1 MAYADRIMT
10 SIFGR
15 RLGLQEMST
24 NQTGTGLAG
33 RRPEFLVGA
42 EDIRKEVTAADSTGT
57 SLKAYGMSIL
67 STGLVADATS
77 VFRLDPPIPGV
88 EKTIVW
94 RSTTI
99 GTMAT
104 KIFVTGSTGG
114 AEGFQ
119 TSGGSSFTCV
129 ASSAGAV
136 LRLVGLTTGLWGVIN
151 GTTAAGFAYTTTT

>member
-1 MAYADRIMT
+1 MPYNGNITT

-15 RLGLQEMST
+15 RLGLQAMSSS
-24 NQTGTGLAG
+24 QTGTSQSE
-33 RRPEFLVGA
+33 RRPEFVVGP
-42 EDIRKEVTAADSTGT
+42 EDIRKEVTSADSTGT
-57 SLKAYGMSIL
+57 SLKAWGMSVL
-67 STGLVADATS
+67 STGLISDATA

-99 GTMAT
+99 GTMSA
-104 KIFVTGSTGG
+104 KVWVTGSTGG

-119 TSGGSSFTCV
+119 TSGGSSFTCL

-136 LRLVGLTTGLWGVIN
+136 LRLIGLTTALWGVVN
-151 GTTAAGFAYTTTT
+151 GTTASGFSYSTTT